1 MKKVVL
7 LFAVVAVATLAFFA
21 GRAAGIHHA
30 ITQAEIITERP
41 EEIVI
46 IQLDGEQYE
55 HRT

>member
-1 MKKVVL
+1 MKKAVL
-7 LFAVVAVATLAFFA
+7 LVAVVAVATLAFFA

-30 ITQAEIITERP
+30 ITHAEIITERP
-41 EEIVI
+41 EQVVI